1 MFMLNKDFQKL
12 LLEAEMDGFNAGLG
26 KKIRRVKFCKL
37 AKWWVIQQK
46 VGKKE
51 WLCLHK

>member
-1 MFMLNKDFQKL
+1 MFILNKDFQKL
-12 LLEAEMDGFNAGLG
+12 LLETEVDGFNAGFG
-26 KKIRRVKFCKL
+26 KVVRRIKFCEK
-37 AKWWVIQQK
+37 AKELVIQQK